1 MVAFCQNQ
9 TNLSGYNHL
18 TMTSFQLNGRVTEKD
33 TGVPLSQLL
42 VKAYSNGKFPG
53 KLPGSVQTGN
63 NGEFSIP
70 VQVNSFREFFE
81 RRPDIFFSLTRP
93 GSTKPFYTSEF
104 AWNWKEDTDINIE
117 VPSEKLAPARN
128 TRLQLTDEQDVPA
141 ESFVPGSSV
150 YITAAGLRPIRTYQL
165 TVTAGDQTLFKSD
178 VITNRLGNIESFN
191 LWPQAGLS
199 DPRDTKIFTFPEAME
214 VWRDVKLAVILT
226 DGRKRLSTSVFTLS
240 QKPAAPVVYH
250 SDAEGRML
258 NGFVADKKSR
268 IILSIYHYQ
277 QTGDARVYIVPSRQS
292 WQAGDFFTPVNYTNG
307 RTAVHDVPLRKGEQ
321 LQQIQLG
328 ASTGLLPGAYDF
340 IIRPLR
346 YGYEDDRHFRL
357 LPQDIA
363 IGNRITGLVIREE
376 FMHGKLVQGGCVNKL
391 DVSGRGINGQPYFQ
405 YADTF
410 EMGED
415 VYFALDPNI
424 VDPGNAGKMCA
435 VYVVPN
441 KSEPMWNAPGGNAL
455 SHLAVLGGNAA
466 VQKFLV
472 QTYCV
477 NANKRLL
484 WPAAS
489 QAGNY
494 DIVADFGNNSI
505 NAATFVNDNAY
516 DAPLDIIDGYFATG
530 FRVVED
536 PTTIT
541 SFTFF
546 GQFDYTQPAVTIQD
560 EGNFFAVDSE
570 KLVVNTPNV
579 PIQGR
584 VMFPADAAGATTAA
598 QISASKPD
606 YPMIF
611 IVHGAGHHFNNYDY
625 LLQHWAQNG
634 FIAVAFEMPFFGG
647 LGRANMLF
655 QHINIIKAQFG
666 VKAQNN
672 IGIMGHSRGGEG
684 VVKAA
689 RLNQQQALGHNI
701 NAVISL
707 APTDQYGN
715 EVLGGAWAKPYLALH
730 GSVDGDVR
738 IFVPPV
744 TGGAITPFTHRSGG
758 SSLYDRANGAPK
770 TMVFIYGASHN
781 GFIGTNDLGLSGI
794 DAASLITPA
803 AQQTIAKGYMNAFFR
818 KYLHGET
825 KWDGI
830 FTGEWKPQATTQA
843 NVKLYVQYSAN
854 NQLTIDHFEG
864 AHTATSWQTG
874 VGGVTLAQ
882 TGLVTNPQEAYL
894 HDADTHSA
902 HDTSGLLL
910 QWNSIGDKLEFN
922 VPAAI
927 KNVSAWAMLSFRV
940 CQRALDAANPA
951 NQPVNFRVAL
961 RDGSGNERA
970 IRVSAF
976 AEIPYPQQRTSP
988 DNIIS
993 MFRTVRIPLTS
1004 YTIVCLGVPKVNLT
1018 DITKITF
1025 LFSEQASGSIE
1036 LDDLCFTI

>member
-1 MVAFCQNQ
+1 
-9 TNLSGYNHL
+9 
-18 TMTSFQLNGRVTEKD
+18 MTSFQLNGRVTEKD
-33 TGVPLSQLL
+33 TGVPLTQLL

-63 NGEFSIP
+63 NGEFSIH

-93 GSTKPFYTSEF
+93 ANTKPFYTSEF
-104 AWNWKEDTDINIE
+104 AWNWKEDIAINIE
-117 VPSEKLAPARN
+117 VPWEKLAPVRN
-128 TRLQLTDEQDVPA
+128 TRLQITDENEVPT

-150 YITAAGLRPIRTYQL
+150 YISAAGLRPMRTYQL
-165 TVTAGDQTLFKSD
+165 TVMANDQTLFKSE
-178 VITNRLGNIESFN
+178 VITNRLGAMEPFN

-199 DPRDTKIFTFPEAME
+199 DPRDIKVFTFPEAME
-214 VWRDVKLAVILT
+214 VWRGVKLAVVLT
-226 DGRKRLSTSVFTLS
+226 DGRKRLGTAVFNLS
-240 QKPAAPVVYH
+240 QKPAAPVIYH

-268 IILSIYHYQ
+268 IILSIYNYQ
-277 QTGDARVYIVPSRQS
+277 QTSDARVYIIPSRQR
-292 WQAGDFFTPVNYTNG
+292 WQAGDSFTPVNYTNG
-307 RTAVHDVPLRKGEQ
+307 RPAVHDVPLRKGEQ
-321 LQQIQLG
+321 LQQIQLA
-328 ASTGLLPGAYDF
+328 ASTSLLPGAYDF

-346 YGYEDDRHFRL
+346 YGHEDDRLFRL
-357 LPQDIA
+357 QPQDIA

-391 DVSGRGINGQPYFQ
+391 DLSGRGINGQPYFQ

-410 EMGED
+410 EKGED

-441 KSEPMWNAPGGNAL
+441 KTEAQWNAAGGNAL
-455 SHLAVLGGNAA
+455 AHLPVLGGNAA

-477 NANKRLL
+477 NANKRLI

-489 QAGNY
+489 LEGEY
-494 DIVADFGNNSI
+494 DIVADFGNNTT
-505 NAATFVNDNAY
+505 NAAAFVNDNAY

-536 PTTIT
+536 PTT
-541 SFTFF
+541 FTTFNFF
-546 GQFDYTQPAVTIQD
+546 GTYDYTQANITVQD

-570 KLVVNTPNV
+570 KLLVNSPSQV
-579 PIQGR
+579 QAR
-584 VMFPADAAGATTAA
+584 VTFPADIPGATTAA
-598 QISASKPD
+598 QISAAQAD

-611 IVHGAGHHFNNYDY
+611 IVHGAGHDFDDYDY
-625 LLQHWAQNG
+625 LLQHWARNG
-634 FIAVAFEMPFFGG
+634 FIAVAFDMPFLAG

-655 QHINIIKAQFG
+655 HHINIIKADFG
-666 VKAQNN
+666 VKARNS
-672 IGIMGHSRGGEG
+672 IGIMGHSRGGEA
-684 VVKAA
+684 VIKAA
-689 RLNQQQALGHNI
+689 RLNQQLALGHNI

-707 APTDQYGN
+707 SPTDQYGN

-730 GSVDGDVR
+730 GALDGDVR
-738 IFVPPV
+738 IFVPPIG
-744 TGGAITPFTHRSGG
+744 GGATTLFTHRSGG
-758 SSLYDRANGAPK
+758 PSLYDRANGAPK
-770 TMVFIYGASHN
+770 TMVWIYGASHN
-781 GFIGTNDLGLSGI
+781 GFIGYHESLAGDPVS
-794 DAASLITPA
+794 AAISFTA
-803 AQQTIAKGYMNAFFR
+803 HQTIAKGYMTAFFR
-818 KYLHGET
+818 KHLLAET

-830 FTGEWKPQATTQA
+830 FAGEWKPQATTQA
-843 NVKLYVQYSAN
+843 DAGAVKLFVQYSAN
-854 NQLTIDHFEG
+854 SQLTIDHFEG
-864 AHTATSWQTG
+864 VHTATSWQTG

-882 TGLVTNPQEAYL
+882 TGLVANPQEAYL
-894 HDADTHSA
+894 HDADTHSG

-910 QWNSIGDKLEFN
+910 KWNSIGDKLEFN

-927 KNVSAWAMLSFRV
+927 KNVSAWKMLSFRV

-961 RDGSGNERA
+961 RDGAGNERA

-976 AEIPYPQQRTSP
+976 AEIPFPQQRVVT

-993 MFRTVRIPLTS
+993 LFRTVRIPLTS

-1036 LDDLCFTI
+1036 MDDLCFTI